1 MAAFRMN
8 RENKKIDVIWSSGI
22 FFLLVAN
29 WQFVGSSD
37 TCRWTTP
44 APAWNQT
51 DLNDIRTVDIL
62 VFNRSTHVPLKW
74 NYTLSPGQKL
84 RTTTFSIDGGDI
96 GVIYHGDAGDDI
108 TIYQTRFNISR
119 SEVATLII
127 SKATEREEAI
137 YQCKLSTTSVWAYNI
152 RVKLTELQLHWD
164 ETPSNLSTVEEGAN
178 ITLQWTYSYTLGL
191 ETPTFRQAKFTDLSD
206 GDGGR
211 PIANKLAGL
220 KLYVEPPYSDWDI
233 NIQNTKA
240 SMTIF
245 AVHRSQSGRYKF
257 EVETLSNNKLGRLSS
272 IVNVSVQFAA
282 NLTNVSR
289 DHTVR
294 EGSNIQ
300 LFCEA
305 SGEPTPNITWTR
317 VLEDGSNSEVLHN
330 RSNWDF
336 LNINR
341 TASGTYRCT
350 ADNGIRNP
358 VSHKV
363 KVNVTYP
370 AKIVKLASEYEVAA
384 QQGAS
389 LHCQAEG
396 NPQPTYT
403 WTPCEPQNSVCDEST
418 LHISEVLNDGVYTC
432 KVTNYL
438 GSNSKS
444 TSLVIAGTSINVTLV
459 ITSESC
465 TDGKYSLSLLWKKLP
480 ETIDEIFGSESSY
493 NSTTL
498 LNVRCGSVIVDLA
511 LQFRSVVQESKVL
524 LKLKDAAK
532 NGRLGEYRVSA
543 SSIVGTRPQTVTT
556 APTNTNDRPDTDDND
571 LNTDNMDLNLGTDMD
586 YDNMDTETTNLEF
599 GLDMDYGIERCL
611 TTVGVI
617 HTTVEQ
623 SGEEAKVAEK
633 KPKIKWPKAN
643 DTATY
648 NQFDEEVSKLV
659 RRFKGTT
666 EERLEKLA
674 EVVYE
679 EGLRR
684 FGLEKEQS
692 PRQGQKK
699 GGPSRRKSKADEL
712 RKEKKRLRTLW
723 LNAEEHEKE
732 GLKVLYEQVKRQ
744 HRDLMGRE
752 RRLSRRK
759 EKKKVRQQFVKNPYK
774 FAKGLFVESKSRKL
788 ECAKEELENHLKATY
803 SDPKR
808 EDELPRMAGLQKPT
822 SPGVAFDMSD
832 IKMKEVDDFVR
843 KARAKSAPGNNG
855 IIYKVYKKC
864 PLLRNH
870 LFRLLHEM
878 WRKKSV
884 ADRWCFAV
892 GIYLPKEE
900 NAKGI
905 AQFRTISLL
914 NIDGKILLG
923 IIAKRVIEFVQ
934 INGYVNESV
943 QKAGIPA
950 NAYGSVPH
958 GLIEMAMEN
967 FWFPEP
973 VKAMLMQYYNKFRMR
988 FTTDG
993 FTTNWQ
999 RLEVGIAAGCTI
1011 SVILFV
1017 LVMEMIL
1024 KSTKADIA
1032 LLRTP
1037 LRAFMDDI
1045 TVLAKSTNAAN
1056 QILERLDE
1064 LITWSR
1070 MKFKAKK

>member
-556 APTNTNDRPDTDDND
+556 APTNTNDNVTPVPDKSDDDKPLKDWMIAVIAAIAGVVLITIVVLLLYCFKIRKKTFGDDVDMSPTSSYVVGGPEVSRSLDRRSYGFESVEDDPFILAASTQSLNSTDGGANIKDASVNYGFSSSDSVQRQPEMLLNPGSRISSNRPMAQSTGETDANASYLVRGPQRD
-571 LNTDNMDLNLGTDMD
+571 LNTLPPYLEPPSFDEAMLQSERKMKTRKSTGDLTEPRQGRYAGRRPMHAQANPMMSSLGPKTNKDPRKTPLDPTVPYATPHKKKTSNKPRPEPRGAALGHLPHNITNIQDERSQESVLQHPGDLNLDD
-586 YDNMDTETTNLEF
+586 PSNL
-599 GLDMDYGIERCL
+599 
-611 TTVGVI
+611 
-617 HTTVEQ
+617 
-623 SGEEAKVAEK
+623 
-633 KPKIKWPKAN
+633 PP
-643 DTATY
+643 
-648 NQFDEEVSKLV
+648 
-659 RRFKGTT
+659 
-666 EERLEKLA
+666 
-674 EVVYE
+674 
-679 EGLRR
+679 
-684 FGLEKEQS
+684 
-692 PRQGQKK
+692 
-699 GGPSRRKSKADEL
+699 
-712 RKEKKRLRTLW
+712 
-723 LNAEEHEKE
+723 HEKPPDLPPQIATLPSNQAMSNIYQADPE
-732 GLKVLYEQVKRQ
+732 YDLPEPPVDEDSRSGQDGAKPNQPSSSGQRPQFKPYINVHGQLVMQKVSQTTPTPDPEIPLNQ
-744 HRDLMGRE
+744 
-752 RRLSRRK
+752 
-759 EKKKVRQQFVKNPYK
+759 
-774 FAKGLFVESKSRKL
+774 L
-788 ECAKEELENHLKATY
+788 E
-803 SDPKR
+803 
-808 EDELPRMAGLQKPT
+808 
-822 SPGVAFDMSD
+822 PG
-832 IKMKEVDDFVR
+832 
-843 KARAKSAPGNNG
+843 G
-855 IIYKVYKKC
+855 
-864 PLLRNH
+864 
-870 LFRLLHEM
+870 
-878 WRKKSV
+878 
-884 ADRWCFAV
+884 
-892 GIYLPKEE
+892 
-900 NAKGI
+900 
-905 AQFRTISLL
+905 
-914 NIDGKILLG
+914 
-923 IIAKRVIEFVQ
+923 
-934 INGYVNESV
+934 NES
-943 QKAGIPA
+943 
-950 NAYGSVPH
+950 
-958 GLIEMAMEN
+958 E
-967 FWFPEP
+967 
-973 VKAMLMQYYNKFRMR
+973 
-988 FTTDG
+988 
-993 FTTNWQ
+993 
-999 RLEVGIAAGCTI
+999 
-1011 SVILFV
+1011 
-1017 LVMEMIL
+1017 
-1024 KSTKADIA
+1024 
-1032 LLRTP
+1032 
-1037 LRAFMDDI
+1037 DDI
-1045 TVLAKSTNAAN
+1045 DYVTYVV
-1056 QILERLDE
+1056 
-1064 LITWSR
+1064 
-1070 MKFKAKK
+1070 